1 MWQNLDMSVKVLPI
15 PSWHERST
23 WSDAPEHNEIRG
35 SENYRGFLDA
45 LHKKIRPRRYLE
57 IGVQTGV
64 TLVMARC
71 RSIGIDP
78 DPQLT
83 FRLKRRHKMVI
94 ATSDDYFERNPQNHQ
109 IDLAFIDGMHLA
121 EFALRDF
128 INVERNARAG
138 AVVVL
143 DDIFPNHPLQAER
156 ARQTRPWMGDIWK
169 VPEILEKYRPDL
181 KLTYL
186 NTSPSGLLVVE
197 NLNPQSTV
205 LADNYDTILGE
216 IEKLVTVPDSV
227 LRRDKA
233 IEASLYA

>member
-1 MWQNLDMSVKVLPI
+1 MNVKVLPI
-15 PSWHERST
+15 PDWHERST

-35 SENYRGFLDA
+35 SENYRGFLER
-45 LHKKIRPRRYLE
+45 LHAKIRPRRYLE

-78 DPQLT
+78 EPQLT
-83 FRLKRRHKMVI
+83 YQLKRRHKMVI

-128 INVERNARAG
+128 INVERNVRVG

-143 DDIFPNHPLQAER
+143 DDVFPNHPIQAER
-156 ARQTRPWMGDIWK
+156 ARQTGPWMGDIWK
-169 VPEILEKYRPDL
+169 IPEILERYRPDL

-197 NLNPQSTV
+197 NLNPANTV
-205 LADNYDTILGE
+205 LTEKYDAILDE
-216 IEKLVTVPDSV
+216 IEKLVTVPDTV

-233 IEASLYA
+233 IEASSFA